1 MCAAPDLPTTD
12 PWSDRLVRVV
22 PGIRMAGGA
31 THDQARVATPRE
43 ALAAGADLLVVGRA
57 VTAADDPVQAATD
70 LAAHL
75 AGGTTRGWPIPGRPH
90 QSAAPTRVLAMAGLP
105 QLTDEQRRAALAKA
119 AEARRVR
126 AEIKELLK
134 MGTLSLSELLD
145 RSDNDRILAKM
156 KVLSVLEALPKL
168 GKVKARRT
176 MDEVGISDSR
186 RLRGLGSQQRA
197 ELVARFG

>member
-1 MCAAPDLPTTD
+1 
-12 PWSDRLVRVV
+12 
-22 PGIRMAGGA
+22 
-31 THDQARVATPRE
+31 
-43 ALAAGADLLVVGRA
+43 
-57 VTAADDPVQAATD
+57 
-70 LAAHL
+70 
-75 AGGTTRGWPIPGRPH
+75 
-90 QSAAPTRVLAMAGLP
+90 MAGLP
-105 QLTDEQRRAALAKA
+105 QLTDEQRRAALVTA

-134 MGTLSLSELLD
+134 MGTLSLSELVD

>member
-1 MCAAPDLPTTD
+1 
-12 PWSDRLVRVV
+12 
-22 PGIRMAGGA
+22 
-31 THDQARVATPRE
+31 
-43 ALAAGADLLVVGRA
+43 
-57 VTAADDPVQAATD
+57 
-70 LAAHL
+70 
-75 AGGTTRGWPIPGRPH
+75 
-90 QSAAPTRVLAMAGLP
+90 MAGLP
-105 QLTDEQRRAALAKA
+105 QLTDDQRRAALAMA

>member
-1 MCAAPDLPTTD
+1 
-12 PWSDRLVRVV
+12 
-22 PGIRMAGGA
+22 
-31 THDQARVATPRE
+31 
-43 ALAAGADLLVVGRA
+43 
-57 VTAADDPVQAATD
+57 
-70 LAAHL
+70 
-75 AGGTTRGWPIPGRPH
+75 
-90 QSAAPTRVLAMAGLP
+90 MAGLP
-105 QLTDEQRRAALAKA
+105 QLTDEQRRAALVKA

-197 ELVARFG
+197 ELLARFG

>member
-1 MCAAPDLPTTD
+1 
-12 PWSDRLVRVV
+12 
-22 PGIRMAGGA
+22 
-31 THDQARVATPRE
+31 
-43 ALAAGADLLVVGRA
+43 
-57 VTAADDPVQAATD
+57 
-70 LAAHL
+70 
-75 AGGTTRGWPIPGRPH
+75 
-90 QSAAPTRVLAMAGLP
+90 MAGLP

-197 ELVARFG
+197 ELVARFGCHQLPDGRPAGGGGPRHPDAVGGGALRPGRCGEGHDCPGPG

>member
-1 MCAAPDLPTTD
+1 
-12 PWSDRLVRVV
+12 
-22 PGIRMAGGA
+22 
-31 THDQARVATPRE
+31 
-43 ALAAGADLLVVGRA
+43 
-57 VTAADDPVQAATD
+57 
-70 LAAHL
+70 
-75 AGGTTRGWPIPGRPH
+75 
-90 QSAAPTRVLAMAGLP
+90 MAGLP

-145 RSDNDRILAKM
+145 RSDNDKILAKM

-176 MDEVGISDSR
+176 MDEVGISESR

>member
-1 MCAAPDLPTTD
+1 
-12 PWSDRLVRVV
+12 
-22 PGIRMAGGA
+22 
-31 THDQARVATPRE
+31 
-43 ALAAGADLLVVGRA
+43 
-57 VTAADDPVQAATD
+57 
-70 LAAHL
+70 
-75 AGGTTRGWPIPGRPH
+75 
-90 QSAAPTRVLAMAGLP
+90 MAGLP

-145 RSDNDRILAKM
+145 RSDNEKILAKM

-176 MDEVGISDSR
+176 MDEVGISESR

>member
-1 MCAAPDLPTTD
+1 
-12 PWSDRLVRVV
+12 
-22 PGIRMAGGA
+22 
-31 THDQARVATPRE
+31 
-43 ALAAGADLLVVGRA
+43 
-57 VTAADDPVQAATD
+57 
-70 LAAHL
+70 
-75 AGGTTRGWPIPGRPH
+75 
-90 QSAAPTRVLAMAGLP
+90 MAGLP

-156 KVLSVLEALPKL
+156 KVLAVLEALPKL

-176 MDEVGISDSR
+176 MDEVGLSDSR
-186 RLRGLGSQQRA
+186 RLRGLGSQPRA

>member
-1 MCAAPDLPTTD
+1 MK
-12 PWSDRLVRVV
+12 
-22 PGIRMAGGA
+22 IRMTAILVVMLLTVAGRA
-31 THDQARVATPRE
+31 QAGIIFSMSPAFVNAETSDFVQMDLIVSGLGDDATPS
-43 ALAAGADLLVVGRA
+43 LGTFDLDIGYD
-57 VTAADDPVQAATD
+57 T
-70 LAAHL
+70 AHL
-75 AGGTTRGWPIPGRPH
+75 AVDSWLVGNALGDFNLFE
-90 QSAAPTRVLAMAGLP
+90 AADFSLGDNM
-105 QLTDEQRRAALAKA
+105 
-119 AEARRVR
+119 
-126 AEIKELLK
+126 